1 MSLVAAKQLQD
12 LKIGFIGTGAIG
24 EPMVERLLAA
34 NRDVS
39 IYARRE
45 EVSARLAN
53 AGAIPR
59 SSPRDLADSDVV
71 IACMFDDKQLVEACT
86 PIIESMSP
94 GSIFASHT
102 TGSPVTI
109 RRLAGIAE
117 ARGVQVVEAPFSGA
131 ARVVRDG
138 GLTVMLGGE
147 DGPVSLVA
155 DVVDAYAQR
164 VLRTGKLG
172 TALPVKLLN
181 NVLFAA
187 CTQVTLSAIQIA
199 GELGVA
205 EEDLLTALAVSSGGS
220 AAAEHI
226 AKSGKGAVAY
236 SQGLPRYLA
245 KDVEAAK
252 RVSAE
257 LGIDIASLLTATSLG
272 PMDLRLS

>member
-1 MSLVAAKQLQD
+1 MSVVTANQPD
-12 LKIGFIGTGAIG
+12 PKIGFIGTGAIG

-34 NRDVS
+34 NRNVS
-39 IYARRE
+39 IYARRG
-45 EVSARLAN
+45 EVSARLAD
-53 AGAIPR
+53 AGAVPK
-59 SSPRDLADSDVV
+59 SSPGDLADSNVV
-71 IACMFDDKQLVEACT
+71 IACLFNDEQLVEACT

-109 RRLAGIAE
+109 RRLAAIAE
-117 ARGVQVVEAPFSGA
+117 ARGVHVVEAPFSGA

-147 DGPVSLVA
+147 EGPVALVA
-155 DVVDAYAQR
+155 DVVAAYAER
-164 VLRTGKLG
+164 VLLTGKLG

-187 CTQVTLSAIQIA
+187 CTQITLSAIQIA
-199 GELGVA
+199 AELGVA
-205 EEDLLTALAVSSGGS
+205 EEDLLAALAVSSGGS

-226 AKSGKGAVAY
+226 AKSGKGATAY

-245 KDVEAAK
+245 KDVQAAT
-252 RVSAE
+252 RVAAE
-257 LGIDIASLLTATSLG
+257 LGVDITSLLMATSLG
-272 PMDLRLS
+272 PMDLTAS